1 MAKTLE
7 MVFTDA
13 AGKDIVISLL
23 DPKDDLTATQV
34 QTVMQD
40 IVARNIFATKNGD
53 LTAAGSARIRS
64 REVTALA

>member
-53 LTAAGSARIRS
+53 LTAVGSARIRS